1 MKGMVDL
8 SRSLPAPLQSL
19 AKFQI
24 YIVYPFLAVML
35 ILQLVGVYT
44 SQATNGEVIVL
55 TNATARILFEDDDD
69 FVSKLTN
76 SVDIDSTSAFGEEES
91 DENEWL
97 LMWFAIQS
105 YLTTALQIII
115 AFLMTQA
122 RTMVAL
128 ANMNID
134 KLEKNVNDKLKAAV
148 GDVFESIF
156 QKGFG
161 AVKAKFLDLVRKV
174 DKIEQPL
181 LKAQAQMEQLE
192 KLKQIPG
199 AGMFGKSR

>member
-1 MKGMVDL
+1 MVDL

>member
-181 LKAQAQMEQLE
+181 LKVQAQMEQLE

-199 AGMFGKSR
+199 AGM

>member
-1 MKGMVDL
+1 
-8 SRSLPAPLQSL
+8 
-19 AKFQI
+19 
-24 YIVYPFLAVML
+24 
-35 ILQLVGVYT
+35 
-44 SQATNGEVIVL
+44 
-55 TNATARILFEDDDD
+55 
-69 FVSKLTN
+69 
-76 SVDIDSTSAFGEEES
+76 
-91 DENEWL
+91 
-97 LMWFAIQS
+97 
-105 YLTTALQIII
+105 
-115 AFLMTQA
+115 
-122 RTMVAL
+122 MVAL

-181 LKAQAQMEQLE
+181 LKVQAQMEQLE

-199 AGMFGKSR
+199 AGM